1 MYRQRESAKG
11 NHKQP
16 ATGKNE
22 VQRHF
27 RRTIPTDRE
36 GGKKDKVLCDRLLLS
51 ARERAMDIIGYNYL
65 KTMQNLHSE
74 NCLLAQH
81 LSAKNLLA
89 NSADENL
96 IRFWSLFPLNCITLR
111 SSIFLLRR
119 EAVCFTTFYLSERKG
134 VKRAEYLFTDLRNR

>member
-1 MYRQRESAKG
+1 MYRQTESAKG
-11 NHKQP
+11 NRKQP
-16 ATGKNE
+16 ATGKNG

-36 GGKKDKVLCDRLLLS
+36 DGKKDKVLCDRLFLS

-81 LSAKNLLA
+81 LSSKNLLA
-89 NSADENL
+89 NSTDENF
-96 IRFWSLFPLNCITLR
+96 IRFWSLFPLNCITFAFVNISL
-111 SSIFLLRR
+111 
-119 EAVCFTTFYLSERKG
+119 AERKS

>member
-51 ARERAMDIIGYNYL
+51 ARERAINVIGYNYL
-65 KTMQNLHSE
+65 GSKQKLYSTG
-74 NCLLAQH
+74 CLSVQH
-81 LSAKNLLA
+81 LSGQKPFGE
-89 NSADENL
+89 SADEN
-96 IRFWSLFPLNCITLR
+96 
-111 SSIFLLRR
+111 SSILGRYFH
-119 EAVCFTTFYLSERKG
+119 
-134 VKRAEYLFTDLRNR
+134 

>member
-51 ARERAMDIIGYNYL
+51 ARERAMDIIGYNPCEL
-65 KTMQNLHSE
+65 IFFKAKQKH
-74 NCLLAQH
+74 LLQ
-81 LSAKNLLA
+81 
-89 NSADENL
+89 
-96 IRFWSLFPLNCITLR
+96 
-111 SSIFLLRR
+111 
-119 EAVCFTTFYLSERKG
+119 
-134 VKRAEYLFTDLRNR
+134 

>member
-1 MYRQRESAKG
+1 MCKALIINANHFAISLGKEMYRQRESAKG

-51 ARERAMDIIGYNYL
+51 ANEKY
-65 KTMQNLHSE
+65 
-74 NCLLAQH
+74 
-81 LSAKNLLA
+81 
-89 NSADENL
+89 
-96 IRFWSLFPLNCITLR
+96 
-111 SSIFLLRR
+111 
-119 EAVCFTTFYLSERKG
+119 
-134 VKRAEYLFTDLRNR
+134 

>member
-51 ARERAMDIIGYNYL
+51 AREILTNAKLCNLMEITT
-65 KTMQNLHSE
+65 KT
-74 NCLLAQH
+74 
-81 LSAKNLLA
+81 
-89 NSADENL
+89 
-96 IRFWSLFPLNCITLR
+96 
-111 SSIFLLRR
+111 
-119 EAVCFTTFYLSERKG
+119 G
-134 VKRAEYLFTDLRNR
+134 